1 MAGSTSKKRDA
12 LKFFL
17 DSLTGPGGKGKVGKV
32 YLFGSLAKGTSREGS
47 DIDLV
52 IFGVEDLEEI
62 RAEAGEAFF
71 ETWARFR
78 ESVEPLVYCMDDYR
92 HPSSPFLLRVLREG
106 EEVFSMAE
114 PDLRRR
120 EAEAYLGLAREYLEG
135 ARFCLEGGNL
145 RLAADAGYNAIEL
158 AAKGLLGLKGLSIPK
173 SHGAV
178 VGELGRVYIR
188 TGLLPEALGRRL
200 HQALELR
207 NRARYD
213 YHSRITPEAAGDVVE
228 LATRLIGFLDEALAH
243 P

>member
-1 MAGSTSKKRDA
+1 MPGTTSKKLDA

-17 DSLTGPGGKGKVGKV
+17 DSLTGPGGKGRVGKA
-32 YLFGSLAKGTSREGS
+32 YLFGSLARGTADEES

-52 IFGVEDLEEI
+52 IFGVEDLEAI

-92 HPSSPFLLRVLREG
+92 TPSSPFLLRVLQEG
-106 EEVFSMAE
+106 EEVFSMEE

-120 EAEAYLGLAREYLEG
+120 EAEAYLGLAREYLDG

-158 AAKGLLGLKGLSIPK
+158 AAQGLLGLKGLPIPK
-173 SHGAV
+173 SHGGV
-178 VGELGRVYIR
+178 VG
-188 TGLLPEALGRRL
+188 
-200 HQALELR
+200 
-207 NRARYD
+207 
-213 YHSRITPEAAGDVVE
+213 E
-228 LATRLIGFLDEALAH
+228 LATRLGGFLDETLAQ